1 MADDRIQVDLNR
13 GVVAIRGQIG
23 IVLLSAIKKALH
35 PTPVSYDPGFGI
47 RIPVDQLQKLRA
59 AKTTWGLPAADQAL
73 LEELAGLDVGSIQ
86 TIPLQARP
94 CRQAPWFV
102 EIFLPLSFSE
112 NPDINKI
119 MAAVDGAFTSQDPRH
134 PPARQFFIDRTS
146 KLLGWK
152 LRGSLSDFYMMLI
165 AIERRGLDGSQV
177 KHIIEDMGARGM
189 IPQGRERG
197 VLQGSKTFEELKQE
211 VKEYEENFFIGTAIP
226 FHRRQFAP
234 EQVKGISFL
243 YSNASALLGDDVG
256 VGKTVQTVVAAEM
269 RRRQSGGKVLFITQA
284 ILVDQIKTEIERITG
299 LPDSEVSTDF
309 RSRKPYRVL
318 SYNLFGNPG
327 TRGDATDVLAHEADS
342 GVIKVVVLD
351 EVHNVKNGDP
361 DKRDTTGGRQHK
373 DSHQTFNIQE
383 ITKNV
388 PFVWGASATV
398 IGNTPTDL
406 YNELRAVNHPLGRM
420 PYDEFRL
427 RFDPH
432 DADLSMRLM
441 AADELKERIIHSGV
455 YLQRSKEQIRP
466 DMPEL
471 TISSMRVRLPNI
483 NMPDNATK
491 RREQLAIAKVP
502 QTVALM
508 MRVIRRGEK
517 AAVFTSFK
525 ASLNGLVKML
535 QEQMQAAGIAGRVAT
550 IEGQQPN
557 RKDIIREFRN
567 PASDFRAI
575 VISTPAGGTGLDF
588 PNILTDVFVNDFDW
602 SVARDAQSLGRFHR
616 INSQEPIDV
625 TYVVAEGEDAEGF
638 NRLQMKKQ
646 VAEELRRL
654 DQQEVDLLHAGIE
667 GSDARV
673 DRLRRERLALHM
685 QLQGLD
691 QMP

>member
-13 GVVAIRGQIG
+13 GVVAVRGQVG
-23 IVLLSAIKKALH
+23 IVLLSAIRKALH

-47 RIPVDQLQKLRA
+47 RIPVDQLSKLQS
-59 AKTTWGLPAADQAL
+59 AKTTWGLSSADKSL
-73 LEELAGLDVGSIQ
+73 LEELAGLDVGSPQSI
-86 TIPLQARP
+86 TLQARP

-102 EIFLPLSFSE
+102 EILLPLSFSE
-112 NPDINKI
+112 NPDINKV
-119 MAAVDGAFTSQDPRH
+119 MAAVDGAFTSQDPKH
-134 PPARQFFIDRTS
+134 PPARQFFIDRKS
-146 KLLGWK
+146 GLLGWK
-152 LRGSLSDFYMMLI
+152 LRGSLSDFYMMLT
-165 AIERRGLDGSQV
+165 AIERRGLDSSQV

-197 VLQGSKTFEELKQE
+197 VLQGSKTFEEMKQG
-211 VKEYEENFFIGTAIP
+211 VKEYEDNFFIGTAIP
-226 FHRRQFAP
+226 FQKRHFAP

-269 RRRQSGGKVLFITQA
+269 RRRQSGGLVLFITQA
-284 ILVDQIKTEIERITG
+284 ILVDQIKAEIERITG
-299 LPDSEVSTDF
+299 LADSEVSTDF
-309 RSRKPYRVL
+309 RSRKPYRVI

-327 TRGDATDVLAHEADS
+327 TRSDATDVLAKEADS
-342 GVIKVVVLD
+342 GIIKVIVLD
-351 EVHNVKNGDP
+351 EVHNVKNGNP
-361 DKRDTTGGRQHK
+361 DKRDPSGNRKHK
-373 DSHQTFNIQE
+373 ESHQTFNIQE

-427 RFDPH
+427 RFDPK

-525 ASLNGLVKML
+525 ASLNGLVRML
-535 QEQMQAAGIAGRVAT
+535 QDQMQAAGITGRVAT
-550 IEGQQPN
+550 IEGQQPS

-625 TYVVAEGEDAEGF
+625 TYVVADGEDAEGF

-667 GSDARV
+667 GSDARIE
-673 DRLRRERLALHM
+673 RLRRERLTLHM
-685 QLQGLD
+685 QLQTLD

>member
-13 GVVAIRGQIG
+13 GVVAVRGQVG
-23 IVLLSAIKKALH
+23 IVLLSAIRKALH

-47 RIPVDQLQKLRA
+47 RIPVDQLSKLQS
-59 AKTTWGLPAADQAL
+59 AKTTWGLSSADKSL
-73 LEELAGLDVGSIQ
+73 LEELAGLDVGSPQSI
-86 TIPLQARP
+86 TLQARP

-102 EIFLPLSFSE
+102 EILLPLSFSE
-112 NPDINKI
+112 NPDINKV
-119 MAAVDGAFTSQDPRH
+119 MAAVDGAFTSQDPKH
-134 PPARQFFIDRTS
+134 PPARQFFIDRKS
-146 KLLGWK
+146 GLLGWK
-152 LRGSLSDFYMMLI
+152 LRGSLSDFYMMLT
-165 AIERRGLDGSQV
+165 AIERRGLDSSQV

-197 VLQGSKTFEELKQE
+197 VLQGSKTFEEMKQG
-211 VKEYEENFFIGTAIP
+211 VKEYEDNFFIGTAIP
-226 FHRRQFAP
+226 FQKRHFAP

-269 RRRQSGGKVLFITQA
+269 RRRQSGGLVLFITQA
-284 ILVDQIKTEIERITG
+284 ILVDQIKAEIERITG
-299 LPDSEVSTDF
+299 LADSEVSTDF
-309 RSRKPYRVL
+309 RSRKPYRVI

-327 TRGDATDVLAHEADS
+327 TRGDATDVLAKEADS
-342 GVIKVVVLD
+342 GIIKVIVLD
-351 EVHNVKNGDP
+351 EVHNVKNGNP
-361 DKRDTTGGRQHK
+361 DKRDPSGNRKHK
-373 DSHQTFNIQE
+373 ESHQTFNIQE

-427 RFDPH
+427 RFDPQ

-525 ASLNGLVKML
+525 ASLNGLVRML
-535 QEQMQAAGIAGRVAT
+535 QEQMQAAGITGRVAT
-550 IEGQQPN
+550 IEGQQPS

-625 TYVVAEGEDAEGF
+625 TYVVADGEDAEGF

-667 GSDARV
+667 GSDARIE
-673 DRLRRERLALHM
+673 RLRRERLTLHM
-685 QLQGLD
+685 QLQTLD